1 MAWAA
6 WVVFLNGGTLV
17 ATFSLILMV
26 TGAAIAFLVT
36 PAFGLVTA
44 GCVIMSVLY
53 SHDAF
58 RWKSIPGRDL
68 AINIV
73 GYGGATTLSG
83 IMAGQVALG
92 ATSISP
98 DLAGWLLIA
107 GFGFLFGSFYPL
119 TQIYQLD
126 TDRDRGDLILAAAM
140 GTGKALT
147 LAIVLGIIAAIFL
160 AGAAWLWNDAFIP
173 VLPLL
178 SALMVWMAM
187 LAVWHRRS
195 ARMDAAAHEKGMYI
209 ALIIWAVIDL
219 SVLISRYANQESPY
233 RGNLTSTMLT

>member
-1 MAWAA
+1 MAWVA
-6 WVVFLNGGTLV
+6 WVVFLNGGTMV

-98 DLAGWLLIA
+98 DLAADSRVW
-107 GFGFLFGSFYPL
+107 FPV
-119 TQIYQLD
+119 
-126 TDRDRGDLILAAAM
+126 R
-140 GTGKALT
+140 
-147 LAIVLGIIAAIFL
+147 IVLSSDPDLPARHRPRPRRPDSGFRHRNRQSPDPCHR
-160 AGAAWLWNDAFIP
+160 AWHYSRHISSW
-173 VLPLL
+173 
-178 SALMVWMAM
+178 SR
-187 LAVWHRRS
+187 LAV
-195 ARMDAAAHEKGMYI
+195 E
-209 ALIIWAVIDL
+209 
-219 SVLISRYANQESPY
+219 
-233 RGNLTSTMLT
+233 